1 MLTPELLP
9 RVQRALADL
18 QLDGWLLYDFRGC
31 NPIAQSMLGL
41 EGLQTRRI
49 FGWIP
54 RQGVPVAIVHRIEP
68 GPLRRWPN
76 EWPKRVYGGWREL
89 EKQVGQLVRQKKRIA
104 METSLFDA
112 VPVLDRVPAGV
123 LQMVGNSTDS
133 NAITSSGELVSMFYA
148 TLDAT
153 QIAAH
158 CRAAEA
164 IAKIAHAA
172 MHMAGD
178 RARTPNPAT
187 EFEIFQWIHSAFS
200 RAGLTTD
207 HGPSVSVNANAADP
221 HYEPTAERSEP
232 ITLGSTLL
240 IDLFAHENN
249 EGGIWADQCWMGTM
263 GPPSDRVG
271 KLWADVR
278 DARDAAIDFLRAQ
291 TQAGAAVKG
300 AAVDD
305 IARGVLRQRGVADQF
320 THRTGHSIDARE
332 LHGAGPNLDNLETR
346 EERLLLP
353 GIAFSIEPGVYFS
366 GEVGLRSEVN
376 AVIGGGRGG
385 ALLVTPNEYQ
395 RELIVV

>member
-1 MLTPELLP
+1 MLTPASLP
-9 RVQRALADL
+9 RVQRAIAELGF
-18 QLDGWLLYDFRGC
+18 DGWLLYDFRGC

-49 FGWIP
+49 FGFL
-54 RQGVPVAIVHRIEP
+54 PVEGTPTALVHRIEP

-76 EWPKRVYGGWREL
+76 EWRKHEYSGWREL
-89 EKQVGQLVRQKKRIA
+89 EGLVTELVRDKRVA
-104 METSLFDA
+104 MEYSPGDA
-112 VPVLDRVPAGV
+112 VTVLDRVPAGV
-123 LQMVGNSTDS
+123 LDLIRAHARDVL
-133 NAITSSGELVSMFYA
+133 SSGELVSLFYA
-148 TLDAT
+148 VLDAQ

-164 IAKIAHAA
+164 IAMIARQA
-172 MHMAGD
+172 MQLAGD
-178 RARTPNPAT
+178 RARSTQPAT
-187 EFEIFQWIHSAFS
+187 EYEIFQWIHNAFA

-221 HYEPTAERSEP
+221 HYEPTGALSEP

-240 IDLFAHENN
+240 IDLFAHEAR
-249 EGGIWADQCWMGTM
+249 EGGVWADQCWMGTV
-263 GPPSDRVG
+263 GPPSDRVAT
-271 KLWADVR
+271 LWTGVR

-291 TQAGAAVKG
+291 TRTGAAPKG

-346 EERLLLP
+346 EERLLIP
-353 GIAFSIEPGVYFS
+353 GVAFSIEPGVYFP

-376 AVIGGGRGG
+376 AVIGGGAGG
-385 ALLVTPNEYQ
+385 ELLITPNEYQ